1 MVVCYTGKNVLF
13 LEIITFNYQG
23 QNTKSLSS
31 SNIYK
36 CKEPFLYFA
45 PNSFLT
51 ENKKKRYFATICQML
66 NSHCLLDFLEI
77 TRLI

>member
-45 PNSFLT
+45 PNSFLPV
-51 ENKKKRYFATICQML
+51 NKKKDTLQQSVKSKFTLLTRY
-66 NSHCLLDFLEI
+66 
-77 TRLI
+77 R